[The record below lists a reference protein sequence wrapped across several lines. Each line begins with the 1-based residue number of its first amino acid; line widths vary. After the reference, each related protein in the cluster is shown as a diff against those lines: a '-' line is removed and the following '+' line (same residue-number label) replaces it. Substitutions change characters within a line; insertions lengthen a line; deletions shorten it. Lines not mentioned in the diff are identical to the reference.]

1 MLELLNQLLEEA
13 RAQHEDMLW
22 LAFYRRNGGDRSR
35 LEVQET
41 EFDVADALNFTGAE
55 AIGILRDL
63 GNDGYVRLQLDAYG
77 FAAGAGLVGVILPNG
92 SRSNKTLVG

>member
-13 RAQHEDMLW
+13 RAQHDDMLW
-22 LAFYRRNGGDRSR
+22 LAFYKRNGGDHSR

-63 GNDGYVRLQLDAYG
+63 GNDG
-77 FAAGAGLVGVILPNG
+77 
-92 SRSNKTLVG
+92 